1 MTNLTNVTGVVDTAQ
16 SYIYTLAIGLVILLI
31 GFALGILVKK
41 LLLRVFKGIEL
52 NKILTRVGITQNLEK
67 SLSSIVMYLI
77 YLATIIIFL
86 DYFKIGSIVLYILL
100 GALLMLLILTLLVGL
115 KDVIPN
121 LLAWLILQK
130 RGNIK
135 VGRRVEVKEISGEVE
150 KIGYLETEI
159 KTDSGD
165 ILYVP
170 NNLFLKSKFKL
181 KKNN

>member
-1 MTNLTNVTGVVDTAQ
+1 MTNLTNVTSVVDTAQ
-16 SYIYTLAIGLVILLI
+16 SYIYTVAIGLVILLI
-31 GFALGILVKK
+31 GFALGILTKK
-41 LLLRVFKGIEL
+41 LILKILKEVEL
-52 NKILTRVGITQNLEK
+52 NKIMSRVGIKHDLEGGI
-67 SLSSIVMYLI
+67 SSIVMYLI

-86 DYFKIGSIVLYILL
+86 DHFKIGSIVLYIIL

-121 LLAWLILQK
+121 FMAWLILQK

-135 VGRRVEVKEISGEVE
+135 VGKKIDVKEISGEVE
-150 KIGYLETEI
+150 KIGFLETEI

-165 ILYVP
+165 VLYVP

-181 KKNN
+181 RR

>member
-16 SYIYTLAIGLVILLI
+16 SYIYTVAIGLVILLI
-31 GFALGILVKK
+31 GFALGIITKK
-41 LLLRVFKGIEL
+41 LLSRVLKEIEL
-52 NKILTRVGITQNLEK
+52 NKILSRVGIAHNLEK
-67 SLSSIVMYLI
+67 GISSVVMYLI

-86 DYFKIGSIVLYILL
+86 DYFKIGSIVLYLLL
-100 GALLMLLILTLLVGL
+100 GALLMLVILTLLVGL

-121 LLAWLILQK
+121 FIAWLILQK

-150 KIGYLETEI
+150 RVGYLETEI

-181 KKNN
+181 RK